1 MDNIDTRN
9 RSREDLTTFAEVRV
23 DGETSAH
30 NIRVRNL
37 SPAGMMGE
45 GNLRVAR
52 GSRIVVGMRGISPVE
67 GQVAWVQGDR
77 FGVAFIEELKQH
89 QIDLITG

>member
-1 MDNIDTRN
+1 MDSIETRN
-9 RSREDLTTFAEVRV
+9 RSRENLTTFAEVRV
-23 DGETSAH
+23 DGESSAH

-45 GNLRVAR
+45 GNLRVSRGAR
-52 GSRIVVGMRGISPVE
+52 IKVGMRGISPVA

-77 FGVAFIEELKQH
+77 FGVAFTEELKQH
-89 QIDLITG
+89 QIDAITG